1 MKQSVAQPYPNAVTE
16 RPARGILAAALAG
29 VLAALT
35 VLGVGHLVAA
45 VLDPAASPFYAMGA
59 SVVDHTPHALKD
71 AAIRRFGSNDKLAL
85 FVSMAAVMLLFAAL
99 LGVLER
105 KRPLGTAL
113 LVLLGAVV
121 LGAALQRP
129 TATALFALPTI
140 IGVVAGVLA
149 LRLLT
154 RAAQRTHGAL
164 PAKHAGVERLPRN
177 SEARGPHG
185 EAAEAGDVPGEDGPP
200 VRRSWWRALTQAAV
214 VGEVEAAEGR
224 RTVGVVHVPARPGAR
239 RETAGAVPVAGAGAR
254 PTRPSRRRFLALAAG
269 VGAVA
274 VGAGVAGQWIG
285 ARLRDV
291 VADRAKFVVPRAQA
305 VAAPSLEVAPRVS
318 GLTEFV
324 TPNDR
329 FYRVDTAL
337 QLPALTSA
345 EWRLRV
351 HGLVERPREWD
362 FDALRR
368 RNAVQRMIT
377 LTCVSNEVGG
387 ELAGTAVWTGY
398 PLAELLAE
406 VGVRPEADMLLS
418 RSVDGFTVG
427 TPVSAVL
434 DGRDALLAVGMNGAP
449 LPIAHGYPARLI
461 VPGLYGYVSA
471 TKWVIDLE
479 LTRFDRAEAYWTER
493 DWAAQAPIKTASR
506 IDVPASFATVPAGEV
521 VVAGVAWAQH
531 RGIEAVEVQVD
542 DQPWQPAT
550 LAAEYSLDTWRQWT
564 WRWRA
569 EPGTHTLRVRATDRA
584 GITQTDHR
592 APPFPDGST
601 GWHSRVV
608 TVG

>member
-1 MKQSVAQPYPNAVTE
+1 MKHSVAQPYPNAVAE
-16 RPARGILAAALAG
+16 RPGRGILAAALAG

-71 AAIRRFGSNDKLAL
+71 AAIRRFGSNDKRAL
-85 FVSMAAVMLLFAAL
+85 FVSMAAVMLLFAAV

-105 KRPLGTAL
+105 KRPFGTAL
-113 LVLLGAVV
+113 LVLLGAIV
-121 LGAALQRP
+121 LGAALERP
-129 TATALFALPTI
+129 TATPLFALPTI

-154 RAAQRTHGAL
+154 RAAKCSHGESAAK
-164 PAKHAGVERLPRN
+164 PAGAERLPGHD
-177 SEARGPHG
+177 GPSG
-185 EAAEAGDVPGEDGPP
+185 TAGVPGVDAPP
-200 VRRSWWRALTQAAV
+200 A
-214 VGEVEAAEGR
+214 
-224 RTVGVVHVPARPGAR
+224 
-239 RETAGAVPVAGAGAR
+239 
-254 PTRPSRRRFLALAAG
+254 RPSRRRFLALAAG

-274 VGAGVAGQWIG
+274 VGAGAVGQWIG

-291 VADRAKFVVPRAQA
+291 VADRAAFMVPRVQ
-305 VAAPSLEVAPRVS
+305 VAAEAPSVEVAPRVP

-337 QLPALTSA
+337 QLPALTSG

-418 RSVDGFTVG
+418 RSVDGFTAG

-521 VVAGVAWAQH
+521 VVAGVAWAQQ
-531 RGIEAVEVQVD
+531 RGIDAVEVQVD